1 MSRHEQIEQELAKAA
16 TGLRE
21 GNDGLARVCARR
33 AVALGAQAWVK
44 RGGRQAWPADAM
56 NQLRKIQQEE
66 AFPLEMREAAQRL
79 LTKVT
84 QRDQAL
90 VSTDPIADARLILA
104 HLDQLA

>member
-1 MSRHEQIEQELAKAA
+1 
-16 TGLRE
+16 
-21 GNDGLARVCARR
+21 
-33 AVALGAQAWVK
+33 
-44 RGGRQAWPADAM
+44 M

-84 QRDQAL
+84 QLDQAL

>member
-21 GNDGLARVCARR
+21 GNDGRARVCARR
-33 AVALGAQAWVK
+33 AVALGAQAWVR
-44 RGGRQAWPADAM
+44 RGGRKAGPADTM
-56 NQLRKIQQEE
+56 NQLREIQQEE

-84 QRDQAL
+84 ERDQ
-90 VSTDPIADARLILA
+90 VPMSTDPIADARLILA
-104 HLDQLA
+104 HLAQLT

>member
-33 AVALGAQAWVK
+33 AVALGAQTWVK
-44 RGGRQAWPADAM
+44 RGRRKPWPADAM
-56 NQLRKIQQEE
+56 GQLRKIQQEE

-84 QRDQAL
+84 QRDQAP

-104 HLDQLA
+104 HLDQLT

>member
-1 MSRHEQIEQELAKAA
+1 MSRHEQIEQELGKAA

-33 AVALGAQAWVK
+33 AVALGAQAWAK
-44 RGGRQAWPADAM
+44 RGGRKAWPADAM

-66 AFPLEMREAAQRL
+66 AFPLEIREAAQRL

-84 QRDQAL
+84 QRDQAP

-104 HLDQLA
+104 HLDQLI

>member
-33 AVALGAQAWVK
+33 AVALGAQAWVT
-44 RGGRQAWPADAM
+44 RGGRKTGPADAM

-84 QRDQAL
+84 ERDQAP